1 MEPGRRHRG
10 AALRRPALLLA
21 VQRGAAGG
29 RRPAARR
36 PPPRLPRITQYAA
49 DQLGEIVYVE
59 LPEVGTEA
67 EAGEPCGEVESTKS
81 VSDIY
86 APVSGEVVAVNEDLE
101 DSAAV
106 INDDPYGEGWIY
118 EVRVT
123 EAGPLMDAEAYAAEN
138 DD

>member
-1 MEPGRRHRG
+1 MASLPTDYLYSAEHEWVNSTDVKPGDVVRVG
-10 AALRRPALLLA
+10 
-21 VQRGAAGG
+21 
-29 RRPAARR
+29 
-36 PPPRLPRITQYAA
+36 ITQYAA

-59 LPEVGTEA
+59 LPEVGAEA

-123 EAGPLMDAEAYAAEN
+123 EVGPLMDAEAYAAEN

>member
-1 MEPGRRHRG
+1 MASLPTDYLYSAEHEWVNSTDVKPGDVVRVG
-10 AALRRPALLLA
+10 
-21 VQRGAAGG
+21 
-29 RRPAARR
+29 
-36 PPPRLPRITQYAA
+36 ITQYAA

-86 APVSGEVVAVNEDLE
+86 APVSGEVLAVNEDLE

>member
-1 MEPGRRHRG
+1 MASLPTDYLYSAEHEWVNSTDVKPGDVVRVG
-10 AALRRPALLLA
+10 
-21 VQRGAAGG
+21 
-29 RRPAARR
+29 
-36 PPPRLPRITQYAA
+36 ITQYAA

-59 LPEVGTEA
+59 LPEVGAEA

-86 APVSGEVVAVNEDLE
+86 APVSGEIVAVNEDLE
-101 DSAAV
+101 DSAAI

>member
-1 MEPGRRHRG
+1 MASLPTDYLYSAEHEWVNSTDVKPGDVVRVG
-10 AALRRPALLLA
+10 
-21 VQRGAAGG
+21 
-29 RRPAARR
+29 
-36 PPPRLPRITQYAA
+36 ITQYAA

>member
-1 MEPGRRHRG
+1 MASLPPDYLYSAEHEWVNSTDVKPGDVVRVG
-10 AALRRPALLLA
+10 
-21 VQRGAAGG
+21 
-29 RRPAARR
+29 
-36 PPPRLPRITQYAA
+36 ITQYAA

-67 EAGEPCGEVESTKS
+67 EAGETCGEVESTKS

>member
-1 MEPGRRHRG
+1 MASLPSDYLYSAEHEWVNSTDVKPGDVVRVG
-10 AALRRPALLLA
+10 
-21 VQRGAAGG
+21 
-29 RRPAARR
+29 
-36 PPPRLPRITQYAA
+36 ITQYAA

-67 EAGEPCGEVESTKS
+67 EAGDPCGEVESTKS

>member
-1 MEPGRRHRG
+1 MASLPTDYLYSAEHEWVNSTDVKPGDVVRVG
-10 AALRRPALLLA
+10 
-21 VQRGAAGG
+21 
-29 RRPAARR
+29 
-36 PPPRLPRITQYAA
+36 ITQYAA

-123 EAGPLMDAEAYAAEN
+123 EAGPLMDADAYAAEN

>member
-1 MEPGRRHRG
+1 M
-10 AALRRPALLLA
+10 
-21 VQRGAAGG
+21 
-29 RRPAARR
+29 
-36 PPPRLPRITQYAA
+36 
-49 DQLGEIVYVE
+49 
-59 LPEVGTEA
+59 
-67 EAGEPCGEVESTKS
+67 
-81 VSDIY
+81 SDIY

>member
-1 MEPGRRHRG
+1 MASLPTDYLYSAEHEWVNSTDVKPGDVVRVG
-10 AALRRPALLLA
+10 
-21 VQRGAAGG
+21 
-29 RRPAARR
+29 
-36 PPPRLPRITQYAA
+36 ITQYAA

-106 INDDPYGEGWIY
+106 INADPYGEGWIY

>member
-1 MEPGRRHRG
+1 MASLPTEYLYSAEHEWVNSTDVNPGDVVRVG
-10 AALRRPALLLA
+10 
-21 VQRGAAGG
+21 
-29 RRPAARR
+29 
-36 PPPRLPRITQYAA
+36 ITQYAA

-59 LPEVGTEA
+59 LPEVGAEC

-81 VSDIY
+81 VSDIF
-86 APVSGEVVAVNEDLE
+86 APVSGEIVAVNEDLA

-118 EVRVT
+118 EVRVA
-123 EAGPLMDAEAYAAEN
+123 EVGELMDAEAYAAEN

>member
-1 MEPGRRHRG
+1 MASLPTDYLYSAEHEW
-10 AALRRPALLLA
+10 
-21 VQRGAAGG
+21 VNSTDVNAGDVVRVG
-29 RRPAARR
+29 
-36 PPPRLPRITQYAA
+36 ITQYAA

-59 LPEVGTEA
+59 LPEVGAEA

-123 EAGPLMDAEAYAAEN
+123 EVGPLMDAEAYAAEN

>member
-1 MEPGRRHRG
+1 MASLPTDYLDSAEHEWVNSTDVKPGDVVRVG
-10 AALRRPALLLA
+10 
-21 VQRGAAGG
+21 
-29 RRPAARR
+29 
-36 PPPRLPRITQYAA
+36 ITQYAA

>member
-1 MEPGRRHRG
+1 MASLPTDYLYSAEHEWVNSTNVKPGDVVRVG
-10 AALRRPALLLA
+10 
-21 VQRGAAGG
+21 
-29 RRPAARR
+29 
-36 PPPRLPRITQYAA
+36 ITQYAA

>member
-1 MEPGRRHRG
+1 MADLPTDYLYSAEHEWVNSTDVNPGDVVRVG
-10 AALRRPALLLA
+10 
-21 VQRGAAGG
+21 
-29 RRPAARR
+29 
-36 PPPRLPRITQYAA
+36 ITQYAA

-59 LPEVGTEA
+59 LPEIGAQA

-118 EVRVT
+118 EIRVT
-123 EAGPLMDAEAYAAEN
+123 EVGPLMDAEAYAAEN

>member
-1 MEPGRRHRG
+1 MASLPTDYLYSAEHEWVNSTDVKPGDVVRVG
-10 AALRRPALLLA
+10 
-21 VQRGAAGG
+21 
-29 RRPAARR
+29 
-36 PPPRLPRITQYAA
+36 ITQYAA

-123 EAGPLMDAEAYAAEN
+123 AAGPLLDAEAYAAEN
-138 DD
+138 AD

>member
-1 MEPGRRHRG
+1 MASLPTDYLYSDEHEWVNSTDVKPGDVVRVG
-10 AALRRPALLLA
+10 
-21 VQRGAAGG
+21 
-29 RRPAARR
+29 
-36 PPPRLPRITQYAA
+36 ITQYAA

>member
-1 MEPGRRHRG
+1 MASLPTDYLYSAEHEWVNSTDVKPGDVVRVG
-10 AALRRPALLLA
+10 
-21 VQRGAAGG
+21 
-29 RRPAARR
+29 
-36 PPPRLPRITQYAA
+36 ITQYAA

-59 LPEVGTEA
+59 LPEVGAEA

-86 APVSGEVVAVNEDLE
+86 APVSGEIVAVNEDLE
-101 DSAAV
+101 DSAAI

-123 EAGPLMDAEAYAAEN
+123 EVGPLMDAEAYAAEN

>member
-1 MEPGRRHRG
+1 MASLPTDYLYSAEHEWVNSTDVKPGDVVRVG
-10 AALRRPALLLA
+10 
-21 VQRGAAGG
+21 
-29 RRPAARR
+29 
-36 PPPRLPRITQYAA
+36 ITQYAA

-59 LPEVGTEA
+59 LPEVGAEA

-86 APVSGEVVAVNEDLE
+86 APVSGEIVAVNEDLE

>member
-1 MEPGRRHRG
+1 MASLPTDYLYSAEHEW
-10 AALRRPALLLA
+10 
-21 VQRGAAGG
+21 VNSTDINAGDVVRVG
-29 RRPAARR
+29 
-36 PPPRLPRITQYAA
+36 ITQYAA
-49 DQLGEIVYVE
+49 DQLGEIVFVE

-123 EAGPLMDAEAYAAEN
+123 EVGPLMDAEAYAAEN

>member
-1 MEPGRRHRG
+1 MASLPTDYLYSAEHEWVNSTDVKPGDVVRVG
-10 AALRRPALLLA
+10 
-21 VQRGAAGG
+21 
-29 RRPAARR
+29 
-36 PPPRLPRITQYAA
+36 ITQYAA

-81 VSDIY
+81 VSVIY

>member
-1 MEPGRRHRG
+1 MASLPTDYLYSAEHEW
-10 AALRRPALLLA
+10 
-21 VQRGAAGG
+21 VNSTDVNAGDVVRVG
-29 RRPAARR
+29 
-36 PPPRLPRITQYAA
+36 ITQYAA

-59 LPEVGTEA
+59 LPEVGAEA

-86 APVSGEVVAVNEDLE
+86 APVSGEIVAVNEDLE

-123 EAGPLMDAEAYAAEN
+123 EVGPLMDAEAYAAEN

>member
-1 MEPGRRHRG
+1 MASLPTDYLYSAEHEWVNSTDVKPGDVVRVG
-10 AALRRPALLLA
+10 
-21 VQRGAAGG
+21 
-29 RRPAARR
+29 
-36 PPPRLPRITQYAA
+36 ITQYAA

-67 EAGEPCGEVESTKS
+67 EAGDPCGEVESTKS

-86 APVSGEVVAVNEDLE
+86 APVSGEIVAVNEDLE
-101 DSAAV
+101 DSAAI

>member
-1 MEPGRRHRG
+1 MASLPTDYLYSAEHEWVNSTDVKPGDVVRVG
-10 AALRRPALLLA
+10 
-21 VQRGAAGG
+21 
-29 RRPAARR
+29 
-36 PPPRLPRITQYAA
+36 ITQYAA

-59 LPEVGTEA
+59 LPEVGAEA

-123 EAGPLMDAEAYAAEN
+123 EAGPLMGAEAYAAEN

>member
-1 MEPGRRHRG
+1 MASLPTDYLYSAEHEWVNSTDAKPGDVVRVG
-10 AALRRPALLLA
+10 
-21 VQRGAAGG
+21 
-29 RRPAARR
+29 
-36 PPPRLPRITQYAA
+36 ITQYAA

>member
-1 MEPGRRHRG
+1 MASLPTDYLYSAEHEWVNSTDVKPGDVVRVG
-10 AALRRPALLLA
+10 
-21 VQRGAAGG
+21 
-29 RRPAARR
+29 
-36 PPPRLPRITQYAA
+36 ITQYAA

-101 DSAAV
+101 NSAAV

>member
-1 MEPGRRHRG
+1 MASQPTDYLYSAEHEWVNSTDVKPGDVVRVG
-10 AALRRPALLLA
+10 
-21 VQRGAAGG
+21 
-29 RRPAARR
+29 
-36 PPPRLPRITQYAA
+36 ITQYAA